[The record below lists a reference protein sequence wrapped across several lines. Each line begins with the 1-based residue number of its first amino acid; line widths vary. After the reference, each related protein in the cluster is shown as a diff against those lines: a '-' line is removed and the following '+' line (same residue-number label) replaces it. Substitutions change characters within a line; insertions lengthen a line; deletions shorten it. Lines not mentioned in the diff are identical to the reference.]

1 MWPRPSPAWARSSRF
16 RAVTDK
22 IPPFSP
28 SKPPFT
34 TSASPG
40 LTPSRPGVTAS
51 TRPPARPASPSPRIL
66 YHPPFFKKKLP
77 FYFPPLFDPLH
88 RRRSCPAL
96 VRARSRFGSRSP
108 ARPCLLLPCNA
119 PASPTTSLAYPADGL
134 ARLCQAETPATWLPI
149 ALHPLSLHHLA
160 PSCLPTA
167 REHPTRPDSPPSLKN
182 HSNACISQKARPLLA
197 HSDLRP

>member
-1 MWPRPSPAWARSSRF
+1 MWRRPSPARARSSRF

-28 SKPPFT
+28 SKPPFI

-66 YHPPFFKKKLP
+66 YHP
-77 FYFPPLFDPLH
+77 FYSPPLFDPLH

-108 ARPCLLLPCNA
+108 ARPCLLLPCMA
-119 PASPTTSLAYPADGL
+119 PASPSTSPTYPADGL

-160 PSCLPTA
+160 PSCLSTA
-167 REHPTRPDSPPSLKN
+167 RQHPTHPDSPPSLKTIQMHASPN
-182 HSNACISQKARPLLA
+182 QKARPCWLI
-197 HSDLRP
+197 RP